1 MQSSTT
7 ETTTLSSSTDAP
19 TMAESAFQMNDSQ
32 SEIPPLPLHFPEPP
46 DTRFLS
52 HQDQIM
58 DMAYINPN
66 IEDLLAEE
74 HLDTSAVPSGA
85 A

>member
-1 MQSSTT
+1 MQSSATT
-7 ETTTLSSSTDAP
+7 APTSTDAAMM
-19 TMAESAFQMNDSQ
+19 TESTFQVNDSQ
-32 SEIPPLPLHFPEPP
+32 SEVPPLPLHFPEPP

-66 IEDLLAEE
+66 IEDLIAEE
-74 HLDTSAVPSGA
+74 RLDTSSVPSGA
-85 A
+85 V